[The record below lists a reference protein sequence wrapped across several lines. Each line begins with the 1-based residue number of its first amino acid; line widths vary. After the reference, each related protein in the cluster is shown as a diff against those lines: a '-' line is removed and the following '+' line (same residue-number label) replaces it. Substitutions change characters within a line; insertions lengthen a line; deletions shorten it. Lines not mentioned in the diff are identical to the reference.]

1 MTDLKQVIS
10 NLPAEPGIYK
20 YLNKKNEIIYVG
32 KAKNLKKRVSSYF
45 SKTHLDNKTNSLVKN
60 IASIEF
66 IVVNSETDAL
76 LLENNL
82 IKEHQPKY
90 NILMRDDKTYPYIL
104 LTNDI
109 FPKIYATRKYK
120 PELGT
125 YFGPFASVRAMDSVM
140 ELIKKLFTIRNCDL
154 NLTEK
159 NIAQGKF
166 KKCLEYHL
174 GNCKAPCE
182 NLQSLSDYNK
192 DIAEATI
199 ILKGDLGIVRK
210 TIHQKM
216 KEFSEGLQFEK
227 AAHEKSKLEMLDKFQ
242 TNTLISSQKTNNT
255 AVFTI
260 KKFEEKILVN
270 YLYISF
276 GRIIQSKN
284 IELIDKLNESE
295 SELLKTAIIRVLLE
309 QDIKP
314 NEIIAN
320 LQVELELE
328 SVKFTV
334 PQIGDKRKLIDLSI
348 KNLDFY
354 YQNQLLKQPK
364 QPASQRVLETL
375 KKELSLNELPT
386 HIECFDNS
394 NLQGTTPVAAM
405 SCFKNGVPSKK
416 DYRHFNI
423 KTVIGP
429 NDFDSMREIVFR
441 RYSRLVAENLPL
453 PNLIVIDG
461 GKGQL
466 SAAVDSLKK
475 VGLYGK
481 IPIISIAKRLEEI
494 YVPGDE
500 IPLHLE
506 KKSEGLRL
514 IQYLRDEVHRFGITF
529 HRKKRDKIKG
539 K

>member
-1 MTDLKQVIS
+1 
-10 NLPAEPGIYK
+10 
-20 YLNKKNEIIYVG
+20 
-32 KAKNLKKRVSSYF
+32 
-45 SKTHLDNKTNSLVKN
+45 
-60 IASIEF
+60 
-66 IVVNSETDAL
+66 
-76 LLENNL
+76 
-82 IKEHQPKY
+82 
-90 NILMRDDKTYPYIL
+90 
-104 LTNDI
+104 
-109 FPKIYATRKYK
+109 
-120 PELGT
+120 
-125 YFGPFASVRAMDSVM
+125 MDSVM